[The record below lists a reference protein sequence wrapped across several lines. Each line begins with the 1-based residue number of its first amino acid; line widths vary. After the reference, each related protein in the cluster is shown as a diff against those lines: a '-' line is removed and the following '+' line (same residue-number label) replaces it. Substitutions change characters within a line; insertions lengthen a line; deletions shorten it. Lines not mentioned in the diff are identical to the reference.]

1 MTGSE
6 ARAPFITFEGI
17 DGAGKTTQL
26 ESLCH
31 FLQSRGT
38 PFERTREPGG
48 TPAGERLREVV
59 LAEAMQPE
67 TELLVMFAA
76 RCEHVQ
82 ARILPA
88 ITAGRWVVCDRFSD
102 ASYAYQVGG
111 RGVDAARF
119 ALIERW
125 VLGGFRPDLTFLFDL
140 DPAVAGR
147 RLAQAGARGRDRF
160 ERLDQAFFARVRAA
174 YLERAAREPG
184 RFVVLDATRPP
195 EALSQ
200 QVIAEVQ
207 RRWPS

>member
-1 MTGSE
+1 
-6 ARAPFITFEGI
+6 
-17 DGAGKTTQL
+17 
-26 ESLCH
+26 
-31 FLQSRGT
+31 
-38 PFERTREPGG
+38 
-48 TPAGERLREVV
+48 
-59 LAEAMQPE
+59 MQAE

-88 ITAGRWVVCDRFSD
+88 LAAGRWVVCDRFSD

-119 ALIERW
+119 AQIERW

-140 DPAVAGR
+140 DPTVASR

-160 ERLDQAFFARVRAA
+160 ERLDERFFARVRVA
-174 YLERAAREPG
+174 YLERASREPG
-184 RFVVLDATRPP
+184 RFLVLDATHSP
-195 EALSQ
+195 EVLSQ
-200 QVIAEVQ
+200 QVIAEVR